1 MGVSSSMTTHLP
13 FEILTAIFEQF
24 GDVADLRNLRTVSR
38 TFCAVASPLAFRA
51 LSVTNTKEAAQNV
64 GRLFDVPEIA
74 AHVREVLLRP
84 RRIPDSEE
92 IDLSPIAGDRVRCV
106 LSTLIQ

>member
-1 MGVSSSMTTHLP
+1 MTTHIP

-51 LSVTNTKEAAQNV
+51 LSVLTPKKAPKILDDYLMSQ
-64 GRLFDVPEIA
+64 R
-74 AHVREVLLRP
+74 LRP
-84 RRIPDSEE
+84 MSGRSYCDPGAYQTQRK
-92 IDLSPIAGDRVRCV
+92 
-106 LSTLIQ
+106 LI